1 MVMTQGQIRIWWDVS
16 VQAYRLTSP
25 YNKELV
31 DSLKAFIPISDR
43 SYDPTSKIW
52 TISERMLTPTV
63 GVLQK
68 LKLQHVVITRQQ
80 AEQASTSSPTT
91 TRGMPLDVVMKR
103 FLELLPYESARKSY
117 LHASMQMHP
126 DKGGS
131 MDVMTEFNALWQRL
145 EKEVWKQ

>member
-1 MVMTQGQIRIWWDVS
+1 MSTGQIRIWWDAS

-43 SYDPTSKIW
+43 SYDPASKIW
-52 TISERMLTPTV
+52 TITERMLTPTT

-68 LKLQHVVITRQQ
+68 LKLPFVLITRQQ
-80 AEQASTSSPTT
+80 AEQASSSSPTT
-91 TRGMPLDVVMKR
+91 TRGLPIADAIQK
-103 FLELLPYESARKSY
+103 FLEIMPYESMRKAY
-117 LHASMQMHP
+117 LHASMQLHP
-126 DKGGS
+126 DKGGN
-131 MDVMTEFNALWQRL
+131 MDRFTEFNSLWQRL